1 MFCVLEEEQL
11 VLVGLAAAIEV
22 VASAVA
28 QLTSAVC
35 LPRYQHSAQRFM
47 YSTSF
52 NPQNDLS
59 VLTPYRVSKQ
69 IKHRDNINLR
79 LYSCSMVTTE

>member
-1 MFCVLEEEQL
+1 MFCVLEEERL

-35 LPRYQHSAQRFM
+35 LPR
-47 YSTSF
+47 
-52 NPQNDLS
+52 
-59 VLTPYRVSKQ
+59 
-69 IKHRDNINLR
+69 
-79 LYSCSMVTTE
+79 